1 MTEQSFSHYRILHKI
16 GEGGMGEVFLAHDEQ
31 LDRKVALKFLPAL
44 IANDP
49 RALERFKREAK
60 AAAAVQHPNI
70 ITVHEVGV
78 SDGVPYIAMA
88 YVEGRPLSEAL
99 RDKPLTVSRTI
110 RIASQVCDGLAEA
123 HRNGII
129 HRDIKPGNIH
139 IDKHERARILDFGL
153 AMREKTTK
161 ITKEGFAVGTVEYM
175 SPEQATGGTVDSRSD
190 IFSLGTVMYEM
201 LTGQQ
206 PFRGPHMAS
215 VVHDIV
221 HEKPAPIQ
229 SLNPAVG
236 AAVARVI
243 EKALEKDPANRF
255 ANADEMHAALIAANS
270 SDERLRRIQDKK
282 RRERWVVVLS
292 ILAVVAAFVVY
303 KAWFAPG
310 RERVES
316 IVVLPFENLSG
327 DPAQDYYVDGMTEA
341 ITTSLAQIKALFVIS
356 KTSANHYKNTTETI
370 GQIANELKVTKVV
383 RGTVT
388 RSDDRVRVTSQL
400 IDARTDNILWAETY
414 DSVNV
419 ANVLDLQS
427 QVALAIAREVSV
439 HVSKAE
445 RARVLERG
453 TVAHPEALEAYMQ
466 GRYYFDRRMPQDI
479 TTALEYFKSAIG
491 MDPQMAE
498 AFAGIADCYTVRAM
512 WNWDTSQNTF
522 PLARDAAERALA
534 INPQNA
540 QAHASRAMVQLFYEW
555 NWTEAEASFKRSI
568 AINPNYAT
576 AYHWYGL
583 AFLSL
588 GRYKDAIEQMEKACE
603 IEPYSPVMRVNLAQA
618 YDLGGD
624 YENARKS
631 VDHAFKL
638 FPEFGYA
645 WLAKSWIDFH
655 QQHYE
660 DAVKAAR
667 TAMGMHVDRSEVM
680 LVAGLDALGKHDEA
694 TAALNEALSRENVRY
709 HVRAALYAY
718 HGDKTEAITAAH
730 QAIEQREWFVVAFRS
745 RWYEPLQDDPSFETL
760 LKSYAPIKGVD

>member
-1 MTEQSFSHYRILHKI
+1 MTEKSFSHYRILHKL
-16 GEGGMGEVFLAHDEQ
+16 GEGGMGEVFLAHDER

-44 IANDP
+44 IADDP
-49 RALERFKREAK
+49 RALERFNREAK

-88 YVEGRPLSEAL
+88 YVEGKPLSEAL
-99 RDKPLTVSRTI
+99 RDKPLTVSRFI
-110 RIASQVCDGLAEA
+110 KIASQVCDGLAEA

-206 PFRGPHMAS
+206 PFQGPHMAS
-215 VVHDIV
+215 VVHAIV
-221 HEKPAPIQ
+221 HEAPPSIQ

-236 AAVARVI
+236 SAVARVI
-243 EKALEKDPANRF
+243 ERALEKDPANRY

-270 SDERLRRIQDKK
+270 SDERLRRIQEKK
-282 RRERWVVVLS
+282 RRQRWVIALSVL
-292 ILAVVAAFVVY
+292 AAVAAIVVWRE
-303 KAWFAPG
+303 WFAG
-310 RERVES
+310 RERAES
-316 IVVLPFENLSG
+316 IAVLPFENLSG
-327 DPAQDYYVDGMTEA
+327 NPAQDYYVDGMTEA
-341 ITTSLAQIKALFVIS
+341 ITVRLAQIKALRVIS
-356 KTSANHYKNTTETI
+356 KTSASHYRNSNQTI
-370 GQIANELKVTKVV
+370 QQIAGELNVTKVV
-383 RGTVT
+383 RGSVT
-388 RSDDRVRVTSQL
+388 RSDDRVRVTAQL
-400 IDARTDNILWAETY
+400 IDARTDNHLWAETY

-427 QVALAIAREVSV
+427 QVALAIAKEVSV
-439 HVSKAE
+439 HVTKAE
-445 RARVLERG
+445 RKRVLESG
-453 TVAHPEALEAYMQ
+453 TVAHPQALEAYMQ
-466 GRYYFDRRMPQDI
+466 ARYYFNRRTPQDI
-479 TTALEYFKSAIG
+479 TTALEYFKNAIE
-491 MDPQMAE
+491 MDSQLAP
-498 AFAGIADCYTVRAM
+498 AFTGIADCYTVRAM

-522 PLARDAAERALA
+522 PLARDASERALA
-534 INPQNA
+534 INPRLA
-540 QAHASRAMVQLFYEW
+540 EAHASLAMVELFYDW
-555 NWTEAEASFKRSI
+555 NWTAAETSFKRAI
-568 AINPNYAT
+568 ALNPNYAT

-583 AFLSL
+583 ALLSL
-588 GRYKDAIEQMEKACE
+588 GRYDDAIKQMKRACD
-603 IEPYSPVMRVNLAQA
+603 IEPFSPVMLVNLAQA
-618 YDLGGD
+618 YDLAGNYD
-624 YENARKS
+624 LANQS
-631 VDHAFKL
+631 VDRAFKV

-655 QQHYE
+655 QQRYE
-660 DAVKAAR
+660 DAVVAAR
-667 TAMGMHVDRSEVM
+667 TAMKMHVDRSEVM

-694 TAALNEALSRENVRY
+694 TAVLNETLARENLRY

-718 HGDKTEAITAAH
+718 HGDKSEAITMAH

-745 RWYEPLQDDPSFETL
+745 RWYEPLQNEASFETL
-760 LKSYAPIKGVD
+760 LKKYAPIKGVD